1 MATVDRP
8 RRVRFGMLVP
18 GIIGLAAMAAI
29 VLPRGGHELTWPR
42 LLAGC
47 ATLITVQLAGGIIG
61 GRLAVRQLDRGVGP
75 ESARN

>member
-1 MATVDRP
+1 MSTRLL
-8 RRVRFGMLVP
+8 VRLLAYGMLVP
-18 GIIGLAAMAAI
+18 GIIGSAAMAAI

-47 ATLITVQLAGGIIG
+47 ATLLTIQLAGALIG